1 MDEIPNSLTGSFTKH
16 NFKLTGSYKLAKP
29 LTLEYSL
36 NYIIQDVKDRPQ
48 TSLNLYGSFGNMF
61 SSFMDIPYLK
71 QSYVTSLGYR
81 NTYAIGGDA
90 TLTPDESWAY
100 DPGYLSGVS
109 NMLWNMYHHHSEETE
124 NRLIGMIRPTWQ
136 ITNWLSFAHNSLRT

>member
-1 MDEIPNSLTGSFTKH
+1 MDEMPNSLIGSFTKL

-36 NYIIQDVKDRPQ
+36 NYIIQDVKNRPQ
-48 TSLNLYGSFGNMF
+48 TSLNLYGSFSNMF

-81 NTYAIGGDA
+81 NTYAVGGDA
-90 TLTPDESWAY
+90 TLTPDEAWAY
-100 DPGYLSGVS
+100 NPGYLNGVS
-109 NMLWNMYHHHSEETE
+109 NMLWNMYHHHSKET
-124 NRLIGMIRPTWQ
+124 
-136 ITNWLSFAHNSLRT
+136 

>member
-100 DPGYLSGVS
+100 DPGYLLS
-109 NMLWNMYHHHSEETE
+109 
-124 NRLIGMIRPTWQ
+124 LIHI
-136 ITNWLSFAHNSLRT
+136 